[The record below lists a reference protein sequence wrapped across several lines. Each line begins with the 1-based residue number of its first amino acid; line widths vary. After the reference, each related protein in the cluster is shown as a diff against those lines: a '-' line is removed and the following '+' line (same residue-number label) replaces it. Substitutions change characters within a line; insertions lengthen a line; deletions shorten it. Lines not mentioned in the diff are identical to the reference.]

1 MNDKEKLEIL
11 IEVVQELQTS
21 LNDAVAIVDQ
31 LK

>member
-11 IEVVQELQTS
+11 IEVVQELQEK
-21 LNDAVAIVDQ
+21 LNDAIAIVDQ